1 MDHLNL
7 FYPEWQSY
15 GVDRRAA
22 DGARLL
28 HRALP
33 DAARFTEVT
42 IDPGEQLCSKSGI
55 LGPDAIPNNSAA
67 ARDIVGAA
75 RPDTI
80 FMVGGTCGAELAPV
94 AYLNQRYAGDLALL
108 WFDAHGDLN
117 TPASSTSGHF
127 HGMVL
132 RMLLGEGDPDLLNF
146 VPLPLRP
153 GQVTLAGTRDL
164 DPPEADYI
172 RRTGLVTLDPDT
184 LADPGAILAAA
195 RRSAAANL
203 YIHLDVDF
211 FNPVDVPDLL
221 VPTPGGITLDALAPI
236 IGALAASF
244 NIVAT
249 SVVEFVPGDPDS
261 AARIASFLAQSGLH
275 PSP

>member
-1 MDHLNL
+1 MKHLNL
-7 FYPEWQSY
+7 LYPEWQGY

-28 HRALP
+28 HRALR

-42 IDPGEQLCSKSGI
+42 IDPGEELPSRSGI
-55 LGPDAIPNNSAA
+55 VGHDAILSNSAA

-75 RPDTI
+75 RPDTV
-80 FMVGGTCGAELAPV
+80 FMVGGTCGTELAPV
-94 AYLNQRYAGDLALL
+94 AYLNQRYDGDLALL
-108 WFDAHGDLN
+108 WLDAHGDLN
-117 TPASSTSGHF
+117 TPASSTSGRF

-132 RMLLGEGDPDLLNF
+132 RTLLGEGDPDLLNL

-164 DPPEADYI
+164 DPPEANYI
-172 RRTGLVTLDPDT
+172 RCTGLVTLDPDA
-184 LADPGAILAAA
+184 LADPEATLDAA
-195 RRSAAANL
+195 RRGGAANL
-203 YIHLDVDF
+203 YIHLDLDF

-221 VPTPGGITLDALAPI
+221 VPTPGGISPDALTPI

-244 NIVAT
+244 NIVGAT
-249 SVVEFVPGDPDS
+249 VVEFVPGDPDS
-261 AARIASFLAQSGLH
+261 AARIASFLEQSGLH